1 MFTQI
6 CLEVFHNSHFQIT
19 PKNESNSVSFFKQN
33 SINQLIQTSYS
44 QIQHWIH
51 FIPQNQVVSFRTRN
65 TDFPAEN
72 TQMDVLLAF
81 GVPMSG
87 TVAAV
92 LQDSIS
98 LEGGSVDLGGK
109 LLMSLLKSVMQLW
122 SHMFLEFCE
131 NNFLDQ
137 VCWF

>member
-6 CLEVFHNSHFQIT
+6 CLEVFHNSHFQII
-19 PKNESNSVSFFKQN
+19 PQNESNSVSFFKQN

-51 FIPQNQVVSFRTRN
+51 FIPQNQVIYLRAKN
-65 TDFPAEN
+65 TDFPVTN
-72 TQMDVLLAF
+72 TQMNVQAF
-81 GVPMSG
+81 GVQIFG

-92 LQDSIS
+92 LQDSIA

-109 LLMSLLKSVMQLW
+109 LSMSLLKSVM
-122 SHMFLEFCE
+122 
-131 NNFLDQ
+131 
-137 VCWF
+137 